1 MKLFLNVN
9 IVSVITFYFYGVD
22 YLSIFTLSLLNYLL
36 YFFISNLDII
46 PVSQCNATSLIINK
60 QTYCSRGV
68 INVKKK
74 YMHYYDICVH
84 KDFFAKALNLI
95 KLLSY
100 VNIIIS
106 VIHISKHMMWV
117 VFILH
122 VVMFFYTV
130 HVYGYVTSKYS

>member
-1 MKLFLNVN
+1 MKVFLHIN

-22 YLSIFTLSLLNYLL
+22 YLSIFTLSLLTYLL
-36 YFFISNLDII
+36 YFFTRNLNVID
-46 PVSQCNATSLIINK
+46 VNQCNATSLIINK

-74 YMHYYDICVH
+74 YMHYYDICVN
-84 KDFFAKALNLI
+84 KEFFTKALNLI

-106 VIHISKHMMWV
+106 VIHIAKHMMWFV
-117 VFILH
+117 LILH
-122 VVMFFYTV
+122 VVIFFYSV
-130 HVYGYVTSKYS
+130 HVYGNVINK